1 MLMLWDY
8 FKVMAFGQCIL
19 TKALDPLTSSHRSAA
34 GTVGDRNNLGSLDAT
49 SMKDLTN
56 MRHLSRLSRTF
67 VALVKWTLWISM
79 PMASTLAC

>member
-1 MLMLWDY
+1 MLWDY

-19 TKALDPLTSSHRSAA
+19 TKALDPLTSSHGAAA
-34 GTVGDRNNLGSLDAT
+34 GTVSDRNDLVILDAA

-56 MRHLSRLSRTF
+56 VRDLSRLSRTF

-79 PMASTLAC
+79 PMASTLTC

>member
-1 MLMLWDY
+1 MLWDY

-19 TKALDPLTSSHRSAA
+19 TKALDPLTSRHGAAA
-34 GTVGDRNNLGSLDAT
+34 GTAGDRNNLGILDAT

-56 MRHLSRLSRTF
+56 MRDLSRLSRTF
-67 VALVKWTLWISM
+67 VPFVEWAL